1 MCKTQFL
8 CPRITKLFAIE
19 LCVKALIIYGITTIS
34 EELTVSGY
42 EERLRSLW
50 MSYLQYRDS
59 PQLDQADLQGAA
71 TDHREAGVAVG
82 GNTKVGDR
90 EGGVPAGGKSGRQGG
105 RSKAAQGDKV
115 LLRGV
120 GGGGLGHGN
129 QNIQDRVAAG
139 DTVPDN
145 AGQNDNDVKVVN
157 DDEVV
162 ADDKD
167 KVLEAGVNE
176 DIDARDGFQ
185 GRKLLSYPNSSYL
198 RDSIERFKDNLFGLD
213 EGLSDSTDTSFVD
226 FVDIQPDTV
235 RLQPW
240 EKGGRLAELQQ
251 VGYILLFK
259 YIH

>member
-19 LCVKALIIYGITTIS
+19 LCVKALVIYGITTIL

-50 MSYLQYRDS
+50 TSYLQYQDS
-59 PQLDQADLQGAA
+59 PQADQADLQGAA
-71 TDHREAGVAVG
+71 ANHREAGMAAG
-82 GNTKVGDR
+82 GNTKVGNK
-90 EGGVPAGGKSGRQGG
+90 EGGMLAGGKSGRQGG
-105 RSKAAQGDKV
+105 SRDAQGDKV
-115 LLRGV
+115 LPRGV

-157 DDEVV
+157 DDEIV

-167 KVLEAGVNE
+167 RVLEAGVNE
-176 DIDARDGFQ
+176 DIGAVDGFQ

-198 RDSIERFKDNLFGLD
+198 RDSIERVKDNLFGPD
-213 EGLSDSTDTSFVD
+213 KDLSDTTDTSFVD

-240 EKGGRLAELQQ
+240 EKSSLLAELQQ
-251 VGYILLFK
+251 VCYIVLFK
-259 YIH
+259 YIL